1 MSIFMSVN
9 GLKTIELY
17 TSKVYILW
25 YENYILLKLS
35 KKGMILFAKQKQ
47 RFRSREQ
54 ACGCQRGIGDGT
66 NWEIGIG
73 I

>member
-1 MSIFMSVN
+1 MNI
-9 GLKTIELY
+9 LKTTELY

-47 RFRSREQ
+47 RCRSREKAYGYQ
-54 ACGCQRGIGDGT
+54 EGIGDGM
-66 NWEIGIG
+66 NWENGIG
-73 I
+73 V

>member
-9 GLKTIELY
+9 MLKTTELY

-47 RFRSREQ
+47 RFGSRDKHTD
-54 ACGCQRGIGDGT
+54 AKGG
-66 NWEIGIG
+66 
-73 I
+73 